1 MSTINKNIIS
11 KIFAIGF
18 AENIF
23 KLLPKN
29 THEYDLLMPIE
40 ELEKLC
46 EDNNFNIIDVT
57 GLKYN
62 PLFKNFNFSNIQ
74 LINYISAIE
83 N

>member
-1 MSTINKNIIS
+1 
-11 KIFAIGF
+11 
-18 AENIF
+18 
-23 KLLPKN
+23 
-29 THEYDLLMPIE
+29 MPIE

>member
-11 KIFAIGF
+11 KIFAIGL

>member
-1 MSTINKNIIS
+1 
-11 KIFAIGF
+11 
-18 AENIF
+18 
-23 KLLPKN
+23 
-29 THEYDLLMPIE
+29 MPIE

-46 EDNNFNIIDVT
+46 EDSNFSIIDVT